1 SLVPLLRQRGVRRRQ
16 GRCPARPG
24 ARHPRARRR
33 AAGASDAVRLPW
45 RSGGGGLAPPP
56 AGLGRG
62 RRRLRRPRA
71 QRARAARSAAAA
83 RRPTRAEQQP
93 TTTERD
99 APSRL
104 GLAEAQLLAGR
115 LEKAAPLAE
124 RTLALA
130 TEHDERANQG
140 YALRLLAEIA
150 AQRQPPEW
158 EEAMARYRQALA
170 LSSDIG
176 MRPLAAHCHLGLSR
190 VYRRLD
196 RSADAEMH
204 RMTAITMYR
213 E

>member
-1 SLVPLLRQRGVRRRQ
+1 MSVRSACSNAPSPSARTPSCRSISPGWRRLSARRTRSRGERTTP
-16 GRCPARPG
+16 CLCS
-24 ARHPRARRR
+24 RARC
-33 AAGASDAVRLPW
+33 
-45 RSGGGGLAPPP
+45 
-56 AGLGRG
+56 G
-62 RRRLRRPRA
+62 RRRPRRGTRSVGSASPRHNYW
-71 QRARAARSAAAA
+71 RADWRK
-83 RRPTRAEQQP
+83 RR
-93 TTTERD
+93 
-99 APSRL
+99 
-104 GLAEAQLLAGR
+104 
-115 LEKAAPLAE
+115 LAE

-158 EEAMARYRQALA
+158 EEAQARYRQALA

-204 RMTAITMYR
+204 RPTALTMYR
-213 E
+213 ATD